1 MRRRPRHVA
10 PDGFINLLWDR
21 MKSRGISL
29 NQVAYRAKV
38 SPSFLSRIL
47 NKERGLPSDKVILRL
62 GKVLDVQPLERLL
75 IEAGRVPEE
84 FKDVLSQPEV
94 PELLRATGSLSE
106 TDRQQV
112 LRTVQAL
119 ALKQRRSKKRT

>member
-1 MRRRPRHVA
+1 MA